1 MEMKKHMLYKNTI
14 KLLFLFIILLVSI
27 SAISAVDN
35 STDVTQEMGFN
46 EVMGDRGSGS
56 FTDLQ
61 TIIDNTPAGSTMRKH
76 LQEAYLLKLANRLS
90 SVDYQF
96 VYTSEHDQLSLSTS
110 YYPRLFRHPSLI
122 RPTVVAPIFPL
133 QAIADSAPGKTLWRH
148 QLLKALI
155 HLLRL
160 ISYCQPLLCLLAIVL
175 AVITSSWI
183 YYLVVGIYAL
193 AGIRFYAGR
202 Q

>member
-1 MEMKKHMLYKNTI
+1 M
-14 KLLFLFIILLVSI
+14 
-27 SAISAVDN
+27 
-35 STDVTQEMGFN
+35 
-46 EVMGDRGSGS
+46 
-56 FTDLQ
+56 
-61 TIIDNTPAGSTMRKH
+61 
-76 LQEAYLLKLANRLS
+76 QEAYLLKLANRLS

-133 QAIADSAPGKTLWRH
+133 QAIAVSNPGKTLWRH